1 MDPDTREV
9 DMADTFRITRST
21 TIAAPPEPI
30 AQHVQDFHAWEKW
43 SPYEKLDPQMKKTF
57 SGAERGVGASYA
69 WEGNSKAGAG
79 SMTITTA
86 TAQKVAIALKFTRP
100 MRSENTAEFTFE
112 PDGAGT
118 RVTWT
123 MVGPTSLM
131 MKLMGIFVNMDK
143 MIGQAFEEGLGKLKE
158 LVEKDRG

>member
-1 MDPDTREV
+1 
-9 DMADTFRITRST
+9 MADTFRIARST
-21 TIAAPPEPI
+21 TVAAPPERI
-30 AQHVQDFHAWEKW
+30 APHIEDFHAWEKW

-79 SMTITTA
+79 SMTMTA
-86 TAQKVAIALKFTRP
+86 VTPQKIAIALNFAKP
-100 MRSENTAEFTFE
+100 MRSENTAEFTLE

-123 MVGPTSLM
+123 MIGPKSLM
-131 MKLMGIFVNMDK
+131 MKVMGVFMNMDK
-143 MIGQAFEEGLGKLKE
+143 MIGQAFEEGLRTPKE
-158 LVEKDRG
+158 GGEKKHS

>member
-1 MDPDTREV
+1 MS
-9 DMADTFRITRST
+9 DTFRIARST
-21 TIAAPPEPI
+21 IVTAPPERI
-30 AQHVQDFHAWEKW
+30 APHIQDFHAWEKW

-86 TAQKVAIALKFTRP
+86 TPQRTSIALRFTKP
-100 MRSENTAEFTFE
+100 MRSENTAEFTLE
-112 PDGAGT
+112 PDGTGT

-123 MVGPTSLM
+123 MTGPKNLM
-131 MKLMGIFVNMDK
+131 MKVMGVFMNMDK
-143 MIGQAFEEGLGKLKE
+143 MIGRAFEEGLGKLKE
-158 LVEKDRG
+158 LVEKDSS

>member
-1 MDPDTREV
+1 
-9 DMADTFRITRST
+9 MADTFRIARST
-21 TIAAPPEPI
+21 TIAATPELI
-30 AQHVQDFHAWEKW
+30 APHVQDFRAWEKW

-79 SMTITTA
+79 SMTITTS
-86 TAQKVAIALKFTRP
+86 TPQKVAIALKFTKP
-100 MRSENTAEFTFE
+100 MRSENTAEFSFE

-123 MVGPTSLM
+123 MVGPKSLM
-131 MKLMGIFVNMDK
+131 MKLMGIFMNMDK
-143 MIGQAFEEGLGKLKE
+143 MIGQAFEEGLGTLKE
-158 LVEKDRG
+158 LVEKSRG